1 MLFHEFGDDL
11 VLELDFFAQEG
22 DGSEVGRVG
31 VGGLALKGG
40 GAVLKER
47 LLPGVE
53 LSGLKLKLVAKVGDG
68 DLIDQMAT
76 KDGDFF
82 GG

>member
-1 MLFHEFGDDL
+1 MSSATTSL
-11 VLELDFFAQEG
+11 LELDFFAQEG
-22 DGSEVGRVG
+22 DGSEVGRVRS
-31 VGGLALKGG
+31 GGFAIEGG
-40 GAVLKER
+40 RAVLKEM